1 MLLMKNRMRRFLE
14 YLGFVLM
21 LVGVAGVDG
30 EDYILAIIFSVLG
43 LAILYTS
50 AKENIP
56 TNADQAQ

>member
-1 MLLMKNRMRRFLE
+1 MKNKMKRFLE

-30 EDYILAIIFSVLG
+30 EDYIFSIIFSVLG

>member
-1 MLLMKNRMRRFLE
+1 MKNRMRRFLE

-43 LAILYTS
+43 LAILYAS

>member
-21 LVGVAGVDG
+21 FVGVAGVDG
-30 EDYILAIIFSVLG
+30 EDYILAIIFSFLG

-56 TNADQAQ
+56 PNPDQAQ